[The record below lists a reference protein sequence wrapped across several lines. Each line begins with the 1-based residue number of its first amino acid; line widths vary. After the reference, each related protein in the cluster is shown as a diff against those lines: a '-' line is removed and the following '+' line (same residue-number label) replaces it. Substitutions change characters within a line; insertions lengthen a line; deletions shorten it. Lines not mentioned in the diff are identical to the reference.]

1 MMQKKE
7 YILGEE
13 EKHYEVER
21 SDLVQQMK
29 PWAYSYFPQ
38 GG

>member
-1 MMQKKE
+1 VE
-7 YILGEE
+7 EE
-13 EKHYEVER
+13 EKHYVAER

-38 GG
+38 GGQGAAS